1 MTKSAILKGVR
12 SQYFF
17 INILN
22 VTTGTSRE
30 NLKESQFE
38 VIIQHN
44 HDFLLPTLFSIFIAY
59 TAISS
64 CVMTDAKKHH

>member
-1 MTKSAILKGVR
+1 MTKSAKLMEPGLNI
-12 SQYFF
+12 FF

-44 HDFLLPTLFSIFIAY
+44 HDFLLHFFPFL
-59 TAISS
+59 
-64 CVMTDAKKHH
+64 